1 MDGHNKTPCTANTIV
16 GEVINGNEPDE
27 LGAFLSSVFSS
38 SDGAPQ
44 GCDTPAYLAELD
56 ALDIS
61 DADKVELIHTL
72 WRLIESLVRIQFGFD
87 PVQEA
92 RNQHNIES
100 QKSGASMVRLKDNAN
115 ADFNPSS
122 MPKRESP

>member
-1 MDGHNKTPCTANTIV
+1 MDGHDETQNIAIGN
-16 GEVINGNEPDE
+16 GEQEE

-38 SDGAPQ
+38 SEITPQ
-44 GCDTPAYLAELD
+44 GCDTAAYLAELD
-56 ALDIS
+56 TLDIS

-92 RNQHNIES
+92 RDQRNIQS
-100 QKSGASMVRLKDNAN
+100 HKSGAPMVGLKGNAN
-115 ADFNPSS
+115 ANFNSTL
-122 MPKRESP
+122 MPNRESP

>member
-16 GEVINGNEPDE
+16 GEAINGNEFDE

-38 SDGAPQ
+38 SEDAPQ

-92 RNQHNIES
+92 RNQHSIES
-100 QKSGASMVRLKDNAN
+100 QKSGASMVRSKGTAKANFNAN
-115 ADFNPSS
+115 QIQN
-122 MPKRESP
+122 RESP